1 MPKPAPGKPKTAKR
15 RAPAQNRLPNPPK
28 RANSK
33 QAKLIAMLQRNE
45 GATIEQMA
53 KAFGWQTH
61 TVRGV
66 LSGVLKK
73 KLGLK
78 VVSTDA
84 EGGRVYRIA

>member
-1 MPKPAPGKPKTAKR
+1 MSKPASRKPKAAKR
-15 RAPAQNRLPNPPK
+15 STPGTKPRPMPAK

-45 GATIEQMA
+45 GATLEQMA
-53 KAFGWQTH
+53 KAFGWQPH

-78 VVSTDA
+78 IVSTDG
-84 EGGRVYRIA
+84 ESGRVYRIA

>member
-1 MPKPAPGKPKTAKR
+1 MSKPASRKPKAAKR
-15 RAPAQNRLPNPPK
+15 SSHGTKPRPTPAK

-53 KAFGWQTH
+53 KAFGWQPH

-84 EGGRVYRIA
+84 ESGRVYRIA